1 MSYTWISQK
10 HSTKYRIIYCW
21 PNFGVTVS
29 FDLQWTR
36 HIEQTT
42 AKANRTLGLV
52 KRVCRDVGDIR
63 TRRLLYC
70 TLVRPQLEYCSSL
83 WSPYTTKHRALVE
96 NVQRRAT
103 KFILNYPPSNVSYI
117 DRLTILD
124 LLPLEHRR
132 SIKDIILFHKF
143 KSGIMPIECNQFFN
157 PTNSIRTTRNSN
169 PSNFKVN
176 VQHKQNYF
184 RFSFFPRTVNLWN
197 SVSKDIKD
205 SSSVKLLKPDWDS
218 TSKACY
224 QATYYRNGQTFNL
237 LLYFIFSTCTCM
249 CLYLCKGTVVNWD
262 ISPVTV
268 SRHYVVIVTN
278 TIN

>member
-1 MSYTWISQK
+1 MVFNPLKCKILRISRKKSPSPIFPYQLDGNVLE
-10 HSTKYRIIYCW
+10 HVSEIIYL
-21 PNFGVTVS
+21 GVTIS

-36 HIEQTT
+36 HIEQIT

-124 LLPLEHRR
+124 LLPLEHR
-132 SIKDIILFHKF
+132 
-143 KSGIMPIECNQFFN
+143 Q
-157 PTNSIRTTRNSN
+157 
-169 PSNFKVN
+169 
-176 VQHKQNYF
+176 
-184 RFSFFPRTVNLWN
+184 
-197 SVSKDIKD
+197 SK
-205 SSSVKLLKPDWDS
+205 
-218 TSKACY
+218 T
-224 QATYYRNGQTFNL
+224 
-237 LLYFIFSTCTCM
+237 
-249 CLYLCKGTVVNWD
+249 
-262 ISPVTV
+262 
-268 SRHYVVIVTN
+268 
-278 TIN
+278 

>member
-1 MSYTWISQK
+1 MQNIYYEYIMHILCKILRISRKKSPSPIFPYQLDGNVLEHVSDIK
-10 HSTKYRIIYCW
+10 DL
-21 PNFGVTVS
+21 GVTVS

-103 KFILNYPPSNVSYI
+103 KFILNYPQSNVSYI

-143 KSGIMPIECNQFFN
+143 KSGIMPIDVISFLTLPIVF
-157 PTNSIRTTRNSN
+157 
-169 PSNFKVN
+169 
-176 VQHKQNYF
+176 VQLVTLIQ
-184 RFSFFPRTVNLWN
+184 V
-197 SVSKDIKD
+197 
-205 SSSVKLLKPDWDS
+205 
-218 TSKACY
+218 TSKSMY
-224 QATYYRNGQTFNL
+224 N
-237 LLYFIFSTCTCM
+237 
-249 CLYLCKGTVVNWD
+249 
-262 ISPVTV
+262 ISKIILDSP
-268 SRHYVVIVTN
+268 SFLEL
-278 TIN
+278 